1 MSTGVRTPVWQSLR
15 RWLPGLLIS
24 GIALWLVL
32 RTVAW
37 KDVGDALGTM
47 SLGSLVLAV
56 LIYLVSMLARAVCWH
71 TILQRKVPLKRA
83 FFVMNEGYLLNN
95 IFPLRLGE
103 VGRAVLLGGS
113 SSIGI
118 LPVFSTIIV
127 ERSYDLVIASSLL
140 LSTLPLVLAMDW
152 ARPLAFTVL
161 GLVILGLS
169 AVVVMARNRAP
180 VMRWFERLPIRWAF
194 FRNWLIP
201 KFGSVLDGFSVLNRP
216 SFLVISLLLMVSSWG
231 LAILQ
236 EFVLLRN
243 VVPDAPLWWVGFAL
257 GAAAIGAGLPS
268 VAAAIGVFE
277 AAVVGTLSLVGV
289 PSGKAL
295 AFALVV
301 HALQFTISTLMGA
314 IGLALE
320 GENLVSLYSKLTS
333 RKK

>member
-1 MSTGVRTPVWQSLR
+1 MSTRTFSSVWQGVRQ
-15 RWLPGLLIS
+15 WLPGLLIS

-71 TILQRKVPLKRA
+71 TLLQRKVPFKRA

-103 VGRAVLLGGS
+103 VGRAVLLGNS
-113 SSIGI
+113 SPIGI

-140 LSTLPLVLAMDW
+140 LSTLPLVLTMAW
-152 ARPLAFTVL
+152 ERPVALSIL
-161 GLVILGLS
+161 GIVILGLG
-169 AVVVMARNRAP
+169 AVVVMAH
-180 VMRWFERLPIRWAF
+180 FL
-194 FRNWLIP
+194 P
-201 KFGSVLDGFSVLNRP
+201 KFDSVLDGFSVLNRP
-216 SFLVISLLLMVSSWG
+216 VFLVTSLGLMLASWG

-236 EFVLLRN
+236 ELVLLRN
-243 VVPDAPLWWVGFAL
+243 VVPTAPVWWVGFVL

-268 VAAAIGVFE
+268 VAGAIGVFE
-277 AAVVGTLSLVGV
+277 AAVVGSLALVGV
-289 PSGKAL
+289 PPGKAL
-295 AFALVV
+295 AFAFVV
-301 HALQFTISTLMGA
+301 HGLQFTISTLMGA
-314 IGLALE
+314 IGLSLE
-320 GENLVSLYSKLTS
+320 GENLISLYSKLTS

>member
-1 MSTGVRTPVWQSLR
+1 MSTRTFSSVWQSVR
-15 RWLPGLLIS
+15 RWLPGVLIS

-47 SLGSLVLAV
+47 SLGSLALAV
-56 LIYLVSMLARAVCWH
+56 LIYMVSMLARAVCWH
-71 TILQRKVPLKRA
+71 TLLQRKVPFKRA

-103 VGRAVLLGGS
+103 VGRAVLLGNS

-140 LSTLPLVLAMDW
+140 LSTLPFVLTMAW
-152 ARPLAFTVL
+152 ERPVALTIL
-161 GLVILGLS
+161 GIVILGLG
-169 AVVVMARNRAP
+169 AVVVMAHFRGP
-180 VMRWFERLPIRWAF
+180 VMRWLERRPIRWNF
-194 FRNWLIP
+194 YRKWFLP
-201 KFGSVLDGFSVLNRP
+201 KFDSVLDGFSVLNKP
-216 SFLVISLLLMVSSWG
+216 AFLVTSLGLMLVSWG

-243 VVPDAPLWWVGFAL
+243 VVPTAPVWWVGFVL

-268 VAAAIGVFE
+268 VAGAIGVFE
-277 AAVVGTLSLVGV
+277 AAVVGTLALVGV

-295 AFALVV
+295 AFAFVV
-301 HALQFTISTLMGA
+301 HGLQFTISTLMGA
-314 IGLALE
+314 IGLSLE
-320 GENLVSLYSKLTS
+320 GENLISLYSKLTS